1 MNEFEYVKDIAQGAR
16 GARAKLVQECLVH
29 HQFRVVV
36 DGKFGP
42 ATRTAVALFQS
53 DRGLAPTGV
62 VNRPCFD
69 ALVAPFLRVQRAID
83 VAGHTLG
90 TLTVAYA
97 QQHLAEHPIEIGGA
111 NRGPWVRLYMGGLDG
126 DAQLWCA
133 GFVCFCL
140 DQACN
145 TLGVDPPIDFSVS
158 CDALAQSAKRED
170 RFTRDATQAQPGSL
184 FLLRGTVPG
193 DWIHVGIVT
202 GIDVETF
209 SSIEGNTNEQGS
221 RNGFEVC
228 ARTRGF
234 ALKDF
239 IRIDG

>member
-1 MNEFEYVKDIAQGAR
+1 MREFEFVKDIAQGAR

-29 HQFRVVV
+29 HVFHVVV

-53 DRGLAPTGV
+53 ANALAPTGV
-62 VNRPCFD
+62 VDRSTFD

-83 VAGHTLG
+83 GTGHTLG

-97 QQHLAEHPIEIGGA
+97 RQHLAEHPIEIGGQ
-111 NRGPWVRLYMGGLDG
+111 NRGPWVRLYMGGVDG

-140 DQACN
+140 GQACT
-145 TLGVDPPIDFSVS
+145 TLGVAKPIAFSVS
-158 CDALAQSAKRED
+158 CDALARSAKAKG
-170 RFTRDATQAQPGSL
+170 RFTSDASQVPAGSL
-184 FLLRGTVPG
+184 FLLRGQVAG

-202 GIDVETF
+202 EAAAETF
-209 SSIEGNTNEQGS
+209 SSIEGNTDQQGS

-228 ARTRGF
+228 ARTRGWRS
-234 ALKDF
+234 KDY
-239 IRIDG
+239 ILIDG